1 VRLARHR
8 ALPVVFR
15 MPPAMLR
22 RTLCVL
28 VVSSLG
34 LALVA
39 CRGGDETSPAATP
52 TAMSGTAV
60 PTEQGIRTRPVVW
73 TTLVDPKTGEP
84 RDRVRAFPRDTDTIY
99 AALEVISMP
108 EGGVLTATW
117 EINGRPVAGLYS
129 TIKVDDAQSTGWAEF
144 HLVWESQAMWPVGIL
159 SIMITSS
166 TGEIIESS
174 VEIAR

>member
-1 VRLARHR
+1 
-8 ALPVVFR
+8 
-15 MPPAMLR
+15 
-22 RTLCVL
+22 
-28 VVSSLG
+28 
-34 LALVA
+34 
-39 CRGGDETSPAATP
+39 
-52 TAMSGTAV
+52 
-60 PTEQGIRTRPVVW
+60 
-73 TTLVDPKTGEP
+73 
-84 RDRVRAFPRDTDTIY
+84 
-99 AALEVISMP
+99 MP